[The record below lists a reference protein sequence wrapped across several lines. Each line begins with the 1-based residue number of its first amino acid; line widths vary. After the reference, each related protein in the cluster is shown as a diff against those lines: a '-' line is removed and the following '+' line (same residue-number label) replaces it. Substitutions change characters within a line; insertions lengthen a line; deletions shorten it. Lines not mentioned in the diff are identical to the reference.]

1 MHTWYTQNQKRFF
14 LVNSIEDTYIFFLY
28 VSAVSQS
35 ITHLIDV
42 ITINTLIIHSD
53 RSWEISVQQWH
64 TLLNDKTLTNHVHL
78 DVDIHVNLCF
88 CLLIFLNYMLFIY
101 ESLQRELLVFPLM
114 IWSIRWKFVFSRNL
128 EMIHMQHQI
137 NEYSI
142 YIRFFWSIL
151 DLFIFTISK
160 VMILSIVHITRYV
173 KQILAITWWSV

>member
-1 MHTWYTQNQKRFF
+1 MIKRW
-14 LVNSIEDTYIFFLY
+14 L
-28 VSAVSQS
+28 
-35 ITHLIDV
+35 ITFIL
-42 ITINTLIIHSD
+42 TLIFMWIFV
-53 RSWEISVQQWH
+53 SVFWSFWI
-64 TLLNDKTLTNHVHL
+64 TCSLYIRV
-78 DVDIHVNLCF
+78 
-88 CLLIFLNYMLFIY
+88 
-101 ESLQRELLVFPLM
+101 LQRELLVFPLM

-173 KQILAITWWSV
+173 KQILAITWWSVWACLWWRVKFSWLMRFLSLWMSLLVDFISIMQVLVLRSFRWQDMFFSQICFQLSDKID